1 MSYLYICNSTRDRI
15 DKININNFT
24 VEDSIELNYHEK
36 IKPFKLCLYDKTF
49 IISSFENNRIYL
61 LKNDGGIE
69 EFYIGS
75 GCSHMDLIGRQL
87 YIVCEES
94 NTIVCF
100 DVLSKEIVEVI
111 SCGISPHSL
120 DFSPDNNS
128 IVIANTLS
136 NDISIIDLKEKEKI
150 KNIKVGNYPVKAVWY
165 ENGEKI
171 LVCESN
177 MGEETKGELKVISL
191 KYNERNSITIGNIPI
206 DMCCYNNYCYISNLG
221 DGTITIVDITK
232 LEKVD
237 EIEVGG
243 VLKDIIVDEKNIY
256 VEDIYYNQLIQINK
270 ISKNKKII
278 PLDFEPKG
286 MIKI

>member
-1 MSYLYICNSTRDRI
+1 MSYLYICNSASDRI
-15 DKININNFT
+15 DKININDFT
-24 VEDSIELNYHEK
+24 LEEPIELNYHEK
-36 IKPFKLCLYDKTF
+36 IKPFNICIDNKAF

-61 LKNDGGIE
+61 FKNDGGIE

-75 GCSHMDLIGRQL
+75 GCSHMGLIGDKL
-87 YIVCEES
+87 YIICEES

-100 DVLSKEIVEVI
+100 DILSKELVEVI

-120 DFSPDNNS
+120 DFSPENNS
-128 IVIANTLS
+128 IVVANTLS
-136 NDISIIDLKEKEKI
+136 NDISIINLKEKEKI
-150 KNIKVGNYPVKAVWY
+150 KNMKVGNYPVKALWY

-191 KYNERNSITIGNIPI
+191 EDNKIASITIGNIPI
-206 DMCCYNNYCYISNLG
+206 DMCCYNNYCYISNFG

-232 LEKVD
+232 LKKVD
-237 EIEVGG
+237 EIEIGG
-243 VLKDIIVDEKNIY
+243 ILKDILVDEKNIY
-256 VEDIYYNQLIQINK
+256 VEDIYYNQLVKIDK
-270 ISKNKKII
+270 ISKSKKII
-278 PLDFEPKG
+278 PLNFEPKG